1 LHAGKAARSKDR
13 EIIDAINQS
22 LRPADKGLRPLHLM
36 DLRVAGIPLATAR
49 TLIHSLDA
57 LKAVQDAAAKAVK
70 AGRRAAHAASRAA
83 RAPAAAGSVPPAG
96 GAVASEACNAFL
108 YPPPGSSS
116 SELHIGGV
124 SQAYF
129 VFVFIF
135 VFRRR
140 VTQARLDAAAKPPS
154 DAAAPLPTFSIG
166 AVGARLCCDGGV
178 LSAPHAGARTRAGAY
193 NASDKGKAYNASDK
207 AKAAK
212 KAASYSAPVLRPL
225 RCARWRS

>member
-1 LHAGKAARSKDR
+1 MHAGKAARSKDR

-57 LKAVQDAAAKAVK
+57 LKAVQDAAAKA
-70 AGRRAAHAASRAA
+70 ATAALAASRAA

-129 VFVFIF
+129 VIVFVFVFIF

-140 VTQARLDAAAKPPS
+140 VTQARTPRCGGNTAVGRHGAAA
-154 DAAAPLPTFSIG
+154 DFLY
-166 AVGARLCCDGGV
+166 RRC
-178 LSAPHAGARTRAGAY
+178 
-193 NASDKGKAYNASDK
+193 
-207 AKAAK
+207 
-212 KAASYSAPVLRPL
+212 
-225 RCARWRS
+225 RCAAVL

>member
-1 LHAGKAARSKDR
+1 
-13 EIIDAINQS
+13 
-22 LRPADKGLRPLHLM
+22 M

-57 LKAVQDAAAKAVK
+57 LKAVQDAAAKAAT

-83 RAPAAAGSVPPAG
+83 RGPAAAGSVPPAG

-129 VFVFIF
+129 VIVFVFVSIF

-140 VTQARLDAAAKPPS
+140 VTQARTPRCGGKTAVGRRGAAA
-154 DAAAPLPTFSIG
+154 DFLY
-166 AVGARLCCDGGV
+166 RRC
-178 LSAPHAGARTRAGAY
+178 
-193 NASDKGKAYNASDK
+193 
-207 AKAAK
+207 
-212 KAASYSAPVLRPL
+212 
-225 RCARWRS
+225 RCAAVL